1 MTVATRK
8 RQAQGLKVFADNA
21 EISVSE
27 QRASRLY
34 GLVMT
39 FYYGKSND

>member
-21 EISVSE
+21 MELSGFAQRIDE
-27 QRASRLY
+27 Q
-34 GLVMT
+34 T
-39 FYYGKSND
+39 T